1 MSFDFPVPASY
12 FQMKDT
18 LRLWANESGL
28 AAYASSMF
36 GTDSGSPN
44 SRDKSTSDGNSWEQD
59 TFGARIEVVQMHLNL
74 SVKPFVIYGVEDIDR
89 GRELLQQAYRSEPL
103 FQWVLGDLKNDP
115 QAKRKKEAFLE
126 WMLDWKLKNTISYSH
141 MMAIA
146 NPATK
151 ELAGCALVTYPG
163 SKTEIHQ
170 LLSLLKTGSA
180 PPLFLGPAVK
190 ARFSALEHMSAARDR
205 LAGQGPHWY
214 IHLLGVGHAE
224 QGQGTGR
231 LMMRIVCAL
240 ADQDALPVH
249 LQVVGSK
256 NKAFF
261 EKCGFRAM
269 QAMDVTS
276 ENAPP
281 LKIHLMTR
289 VPFPKSIE
297 LV

>member
-115 QAKRKKEAFLE
+115 QVRRGVVCVPVPCHPEAHTFSRGCGGGGQKRGAE
-126 WMLDWKLKNTISYSH
+126 
-141 MMAIA
+141 
-146 NPATK
+146 
-151 ELAGCALVTYPG
+151 G
-163 SKTEIHQ
+163 S
-170 LLSLLKTGSA
+170 
-180 PPLFLGPAVK
+180 
-190 ARFSALEHMSAARDR
+190 
-205 LAGQGPHWY
+205 
-214 IHLLGVGHAE
+214 
-224 QGQGTGR
+224 
-231 LMMRIVCAL
+231 
-240 ADQDALPVH
+240 
-249 LQVVGSK
+249 
-256 NKAFF
+256 
-261 EKCGFRAM
+261 
-269 QAMDVTS
+269 
-276 ENAPP
+276 
-281 LKIHLMTR
+281 
-289 VPFPKSIE
+289 
-297 LV
+297 